1 MNVRIEWIYKK
12 PKGPSASFSSEEM
25 KAAVALIVAEDLE
38 RTGRVKELHF
48 VDINEQRWSQ
58 KEMKKFL
65 KGIQTEPHHALVYFD
80 GGYDLGDR
88 RSGLGCVI
96 YYEQNEKSYRLRV
109 NSMVEQLTSN
119 NEAEYAALHFAL
131 QELDAL
137 GVRQQDVKF
146 VGDSQVVI
154 KQLTDEW
161 PVMEEELSNWADRVE
176 RKLDDLGVRPIYD
189 VLSRKKNKEADR
201 LATQALNGVDV
212 RSTVEY
218 KGNDENSPAED

>member
-1 MNVRIEWIYKK
+1 MKVKIEWMYKK
-12 PKGPSASFSSEEM
+12 PKGPSVSFSSDEM
-25 KAAVALIVAEDLE
+25 NAPVALIVAEDLE
-38 RTGRVKELHF
+38 RTGRVKDLQF
-48 VDINEQRWSQ
+48 IDSNEQRWSM
-58 KEMKKFL
+58 KEMKKFS
-65 KGIQTEPHHALVYFD
+65 KGIQKEPHNAFVYFD

-96 YYEQNEKSYRLRV
+96 YYEQNQKSYRLRV
-109 NSMVEQLTSN
+109 NSMVEQLSSN

-137 GVRQQDVKF
+137 GVRQQEVTF
-146 VGDSQVVI
+146 AGDSQVVI

-176 RKLDDLGVRPIYD
+176 NRVGDLGIRPIYE

-201 LATQALNGVDV
+201 LATQALNGVDI

-218 KGNDENSPAED
+218 EGNHKNSPADE